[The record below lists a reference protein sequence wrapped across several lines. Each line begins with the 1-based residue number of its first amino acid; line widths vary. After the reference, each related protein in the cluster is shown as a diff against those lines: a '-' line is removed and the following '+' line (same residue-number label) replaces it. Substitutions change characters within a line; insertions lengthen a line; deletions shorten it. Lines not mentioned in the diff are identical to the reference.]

1 MQESDYKNMAQSQVA
16 PLLYINIQLNLSGN
30 LTQQHESYFCLDTV
44 LILEESF
51 FCVDRHE
58 GQRVWGGGIV
68 KYR

>member
-1 MQESDYKNMAQSQVA
+1 MQQSDYKNMVRSQVA
-16 PLLYINIQLNLSGN
+16 LLLYIHIKLHLSGN
-30 LTQQHESYFCLDTV
+30 LTQQHESCFCLDTV
-44 LILEESF
+44 VILEESF